1 MNQYRYRAATADG
14 ATLAGTLSAND
25 GAAAAAALRARGLF
39 ALAVEPIGQGSRIR
53 PAPRRELAIVFRSL
67 ASLTGV
73 GVPLEKALA
82 ATTPLASQRMAPELE
97 SWRSALHEGGTL
109 STAMHASGGLIPPVV
124 IGILRGG
131 ERGSQLSL
139 ALDQVAQQL
148 EQEAELQG
156 RVRQALA
163 YPALVAGAGVVSVA
177 VITTLVLPKFAGL
190 LSDLGE
196 RLPPATR
203 LLIGIS
209 DFVRADGAFAL
220 MVIVAGVAA
229 FASWVRTPAG
239 AAWWTTR
246 LIALPLIGPLR
257 LTLASARFNRAIGA
271 MLHTGLSILPAL
283 DAAGSAIGDD
293 AVSRRV
299 SRARERVAGGES
311 LCAALAREQA
321 CAPAVLPVLAVGESS
336 GQLALMAMRAG
347 QLAAQEAER
356 RLTML
361 VSLLEPVLIIVFGGM
376 VAFVA
381 AALLQAVYALR
392 PG

>member
-1 MNQYRYRAATADG
+1 MNQYRFRAASADG
-14 ATLAGTLSAND
+14 TTVAGSLSASD
-25 GAAAAAALRARGLF
+25 GVAATAALRARGLF
-39 ALAVEPIGQGSRIR
+39 ALAVEPITQGSWIR
-53 PAPRRELAIVFRSL
+53 PASRRELAIVFRSL

-82 ATTPLASQRMAPELE
+82 ATTALASERLAPELE
-97 SWRSALHEGGTL
+97 RWRAALHEGGTL
-109 STAMHASGGLIPPVV
+109 SAAMGGSGGLIPPVV
-124 IGILRGG
+124 IGILRAG
-131 ERGSQLSL
+131 ERASQLSL
-139 ALDQVAQQL
+139 ALDQTAQQL
-148 EQEAELQG
+148 EQEAELQS
-156 RVRQALA
+156 RVQQALA

-209 DFVRADGAFAL
+209 DFLRADGLFAL
-220 MVIVAGVAA
+220 IVGVAGLAA
-229 FASWVRTPAG
+229 FVSWVRTPAG
-239 AAWWTTR
+239 ADWWSAR
-246 LIALPLIGPLR
+246 LIGLPLIGPLR

-283 DAAGSAIGDD
+283 DAAASAIGDD

-299 SRARERVAGGES
+299 WRARERVAGGES
-311 LCAALAREQA
+311 LCSALAREQA

-347 QLAAQEAER
+347 HLAGQEAER
-356 RLTML
+356 RLTTL
-361 VSLLEPVLIIVFGGM
+361 VGLLEPVLIIVFGGM